1 MSTRPIVVLGDPVL
15 RLKGEPVVRFDRAL
29 GELLDDMLE
38 TMRAAPGVGLAAQ
51 QVGLALQLCVI
62 EVEEQVHELINP
74 RIVRLSGEQT
84 DIEGC
89 LSLPGYWAE
98 RRRAMTAVVE
108 AQNRHGRKIRLTGSG
123 LLARAIQHE
132 FDHLQ
137 GELYIDQLGPD
148 AHLITSEELQAM
160 QDASAEAAGEPAEA
174 QAGDSEPAASARDAA
189 DAGAEGAESSA
200 AGEAVASGSP
210 DEGSSLAESV
220 SSAP

>member
-15 RLKGEPVVRFDRAL
+15 RLKGERVVRFDRAL
-29 GELLDDMLE
+29 GQLLDDMLE

-51 QVGLALQLCVI
+51 QVGLAMQLCVI

-160 QDASAEAAGEPAEA
+160 HDEEVGMKAAEATAE
-174 QAGDSEPAASARDAA
+174 
-189 DAGAEGAESSA
+189 AGAEGVGSSA
-200 AGEAVASGSP
+200 DGEVDSLGSP
-210 DEGSSLAESV
+210 DEGSPLAESV